1 MVEAEKAKGNG
12 TEIAKRWWAMTTTQK
27 RPIPDPTRMVTVS
40 ELPMY
45 AEDVPVQYSFIP
57 DEPLPLQ
64 STISKVRKAVVHKYD
79 AFAVRFLKKISF
91 ITSLSIQRFQLVDRT
106 VKNTAKAA
114 CGWPFCFVLCHAN
127 CFLNSVF
134 HIWIFCSGL
143 SQHLS
148 EERTI
153 LPKAAAITVGGMAGF
168 VFSMKKSGFHRLL
181 YPTIGLVTMAA
192 FCYPHETVAIIRT
205 GIAHTKSTWY
215 SFKECKFFFFVM
227 DPPFGQC
234 LALCD

>member
-79 AFAVRFLKKISF
+79 AFA
-91 ITSLSIQRFQLVDRT
+91 QRFQLVDRT

-114 CGWPFCFVLCHAN
+114 C
-127 CFLNSVF
+127 
-134 HIWIFCSGL
+134 GL

-168 VFSMKKSGFHRLL
+168 VFSMKK
-181 YPTIGLVTMAA
+181 Y
-192 FCYPHETVAIIRT
+192 C
-205 GIAHTKSTWY
+205 
-215 SFKECKFFFFVM
+215 FFFCFFLV
-227 DPPFGQC
+227 Q
-234 LALCD
+234 